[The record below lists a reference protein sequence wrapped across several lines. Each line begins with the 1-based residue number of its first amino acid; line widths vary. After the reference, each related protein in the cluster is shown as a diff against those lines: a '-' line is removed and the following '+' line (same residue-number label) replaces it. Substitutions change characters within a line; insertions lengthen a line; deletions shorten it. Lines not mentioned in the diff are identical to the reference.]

1 MVFLPCF
8 FLFLKLAFHFQSL
21 LNEFVFLKNT
31 QHLQE
36 YSFSFF
42 CFLKVQTYKLIYLIL
57 IFCIWIT
64 GTFQLFYLTHFF
76 VQNFLRYLFH
86 LMVSS
91 VSRFFGIFFFKNIL
105 FLPCFFLFL
114 QLNFYSQS
122 LLNQFL
128 FLKNAQHVQEYC
140 FFATFFQGTNIYFI
154 FCYLDFLYLD
164 NQQFLAILFDLFFC
178 TIFLRCLFYLMVSSV

>member
-21 LNEFVFLKNT
+21 LNEFLFLKNT

-91 VSRFFGIFFFKNIL
+91 VSIFFGIFLKNIYTFSAL
-105 FLPCFFLFL
+105 FLLIFVVKFSF
-114 QLNFYSQS
+114 SKS
-122 LLNQFL
+122 VESISV
-128 FLKNAQHVQEYC
+128 LKRCPAC
-140 FFATFFQGTNIYFI
+140 AGI
-154 FCYLDFLYLD
+154 
-164 NQQFLAILFDLFFC
+164 LFFC
-178 TIFLRCLFYLMVSSV
+178 HFFSGNKHLFYFLLS